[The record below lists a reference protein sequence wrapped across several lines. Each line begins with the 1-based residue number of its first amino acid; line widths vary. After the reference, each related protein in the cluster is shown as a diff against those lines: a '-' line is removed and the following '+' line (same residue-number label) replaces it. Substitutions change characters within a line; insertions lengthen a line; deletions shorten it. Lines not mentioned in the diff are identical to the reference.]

1 MGLLF
6 LLGDAL
12 RRVSGHGPKSRWH
25 PYEVPSDPGPKDWT
39 DLATTSAGAGIQAE
53 AKALREAAPV
63 KTFIARLLGVHT
75 DERAWRV
82 GAKGEQL
89 VARQLQRLGPSWH
102 VIHSVTLSDT
112 GTDLDHLVIGP
123 GGVFCINTKS
133 HPNAKIWV
141 AEDTVLVNGHRPEHN
156 YVRASR
162 SEGRKVARLLSA
174 GCGFEVVVRPVI
186 AFVNASDLEVKQQ
199 PADVRICSRRRIA
212 QWLAA
217 QPRTLSPDQV
227 KAIFSVGRRSTTW
240 RPRLDVP
247 TGAPTDEG
255 TTRASVPVASSD
267 QPDRDLEGS
276 EAGRAPAPVAA
287 TKTELLIGHSSAKGT
302 VLRGD
307 PRPHTTLVSAAGF
320 RWSPHQRLW
329 YLPQS
334 RELPARAELI
344 QALAEQLRARGF
356 EVHVEMGA

>member
-1 MGLLF
+1 
-6 LLGDAL
+6 
-12 RRVSGHGPKSRWH
+12 VEQPVETPKSQWH
-25 PYEVPSDPGPKDWT
+25 PDWVHSDPGPEEWT
-39 DLATTSAGAGIQAE
+39 DLAATAAGAGIQAE
-53 AKALREAAPV
+53 AKALRETAPV

-89 VARQLQRLGPSWH
+89 VAKQLERLGPSWH
-102 VIHSVTLSDT
+102 IVHSVTLSDT

-133 HPNAKIWV
+133 HPNAKVWV
-141 AEDTVLVNGHRPEHN
+141 AGDTLLVNGHRPEHN

-174 GCGFEVVVRPVI
+174 ACGFEVAVRPVI
-186 AFVNASDLEVKQQ
+186 AVVNAIDLEVKEQ

-212 QWLAA
+212 EWLAG

-227 KAIFSVGRRSTTW
+227 EAIFSVGRRSTTW
-240 RPRLDVP
+240 RPRLGMDR
-247 TGAPTDEG
+247 GGPTDEG
-255 TTRASVPVASSD
+255 TTNASVRVATSDKPDGDLDSS
-267 QPDRDLEGS
+267 EV
-276 EAGRAPAPVAA
+276 GRAPAPVAA
-287 TKTELLIGHSSAKGT
+287 TQTELLIGHSPAKGT

-307 PRPHTTLVSAAGF
+307 PRPHIKLVSAAGF
-320 RWSPHQRLW
+320 RWSPRQRLW

-334 RELPARAELI
+334 RGLPPRAELI

-356 EVHVEMGA
+356 EVHVEVGA

>member
-1 MGLLF
+1 
-6 LLGDAL
+6 
-12 RRVSGHGPKSRWH
+12 
-25 PYEVPSDPGPKDWT
+25 VPSDPGPKDWT
-39 DLATTSAGAGIQAE
+39 DLAGTAAGAGIQAE

-89 VARQLQRLGPSWH
+89 VAQQLERLGPSWH

-133 HPNAKIWV
+133 HPNAKVWV

-174 GCGFEVVVRPVI
+174 ACGFEVVVRPVV
-186 AFVNASDLEVKQQ
+186 AVVNAIDLEVKQQ

-212 QWLAA
+212 EWLAA
-217 QPRTLSPDQV
+217 QPHTLSPDQV
-227 KAIFSVGRRSTTW
+227 EAIFSAGRRSTTW
-240 RPRLDVP
+240 RPRLSMA
-247 TGAPTDEG
+247 TEGPTDEG
-255 TTRASVPVASSD
+255 AGSASVPVASGDKSD
-267 QPDRDLEGS
+267 GDLDS
-276 EAGRAPAPVAA
+276 SQAGRPLAPVTA
-287 TKTELLIGHSSAKGT
+287 TQKELFIGHSSAQGT
-302 VLRGD
+302 ILRGD
-307 PRPHTTLVSAAGF
+307 PRPHTQLVSAAGF
-320 RWSPHQRLW
+320 R
-329 YLPQS
+329 
-334 RELPARAELI
+334 
-344 QALAEQLRARGF
+344 
-356 EVHVEMGA
+356 